1 MRPPMR
7 PHRQRGVVLI
17 VALVMLAIIGLMSA
31 AVMRNALSN
40 DVVSDNNRRSNQ
52 ATQAAQAALR
62 YCEQLLTGEVTVPAG
77 ATALSTAAAETNPS
91 NERWTSFSNWK
102 LATNAG
108 GPVSV
113 PSTVYAS
120 SKAPQ
125 CMAQKRTLGSSEVI
139 VVTARG
145 FSDNYAENSDASG
158 RTKAGSV
165 VWLQSII
172 RLETL

>member
-1 MRPPMR
+1 MQ

-77 ATALSTAAAETNPS
+77 ATALSTAAAESNPS

-113 PSTVYAS
+113 PSTVYTS

-125 CMAQKRTLGSSEVI
+125 CMAQKRTLGTSEVI